1 MQEVENVE
9 NFEVEIFTTK
19 ELVINELGSV
29 KGKKLIVLEDKQV
42 AIKNLEALRAKHEAR
57 SEELI
62 ALEKLSPAELKELRA
77 INSALKSPRV
87 LIDKYKKEGVS
98 VIAHCSSQFKSVW
111 DSLILINKPL
121 EDKVADKIKKED
133 QRKLDEKA
141 ELERLEQEKED
152 KIRKSIDDF
161 EANSMLIVQKMTIN
175 SKENDL
181 VSLNN
186 LSTAMVDV
194 EPFDIL
200 LEKAQDRVTEAYRL
214 KVEDLDIAE
223 AQRLKNE
230 KLEADNK
237 KAKDLADLQAKRLKE
252 LAPLMAFV
260 REVDITNLSGLAQI
274 EYDTILGEASSL
286 FESDVKQKKRE
297 QEKKD
302 ADAKAEKDALFELR
316 KQRFINLGFV
326 DSVDSMTFKGITVN
340 HSDLY
345 NSSPV
350 IFEQGFLEFS
360 RKVSDIVANEQ
371 SLIDEENA
379 KKEKDAVFE
388 IRKSRL
394 SKLGFNFTKF
404 KTVVNTE
411 HTIYNLNTDD
421 IYSCSSVDFE
431 KIFTDAGLAIQKAI
445 DDEKK
450 AKEQEAED
458 LRLSLEDA
466 NRLKLENEARVKRLA
481 KDKASLSFRIK
492 ASIEVLS
499 AGCEN
504 EEISLFIQEANA
516 KIENLRNE
524 LLTQLE
530 NL

>member
-1 MQEVENVE
+1 MFVKILIIKTNKTMKEVE

-29 KGKKLIVLEDKQV
+29 KGKKLIILEDKQV
-42 AIKNLEALRAKHEAR
+42 AIKNLEALRVKHEAR

-62 ALEKLSPAELKELRA
+62 ALEKLTPAELKELRA
-77 INSALKSPRV
+77 INSALRSPRV

-98 VIAHCSSQFKSVW
+98 VIAHCSSKFKSVW
-111 DSLILINKPL
+111 DSLISINKPL
-121 EDKVADKIKKED
+121 EDKVSDKIKKED

-141 ELERLEQEKED
+141 ELERLEREREN

-161 EANSMLIVQKMTIN
+161 EASSMLIVQKMTIN

-181 VSLNN
+181 VLLNN

-200 LEKAQDRVTEAYRL
+200 LEKAQDRVTEAYKL
-214 KVEDLDIAE
+214 KVDDLDIAE

-237 KAKDLADLQAKRLKE
+237 KAKELADLQAKRLKE

-260 REVDITNLSGLAQI
+260 KEVDITNLSALPQI

-286 FESDVKQKKRE
+286 FESDVKQKKRV

-302 ADAKAEKDALFELR
+302 ADAKAEKDA
-316 KQRFINLGFV
+316 I
-326 DSVDSMTFKGITVN
+326 
-340 HSDLY
+340 
-345 NSSPV
+345 
-350 IFEQGFLEFS
+350 
-360 RKVSDIVANEQ
+360 
-371 SLIDEENA
+371 
-379 KKEKDAVFE
+379 FE
-388 IRKSRL
+388 IRKNRL
-394 SKLGFNFTKF
+394 SELGFNFTKF

-431 KIFTDAGLAIQKAI
+431 KTISDAKLAIQEVKDKAQKLI
-445 DDEKK
+445 DDAELK
-450 AKEQEAED
+450 AKQEAED

-466 NRLKLENEARVKRLA
+466 NRLKLDNEARVKRLA
-481 KDKASLSFRIK
+481 NDKALLSEYID
-492 ASIEVLS
+492 EVNR
-499 AGCEN
+499 N
-504 EEISLFIQEANA
+504 EFGYIGSDLKNQEAKDLFA
-516 KIENLRNE
+516 GMEAEVGALVLKFK
-524 LLTQLE
+524 TQLE

>member
-1 MQEVENVE
+1 MNTQEVEEVK
-9 NFEVEIFTTK
+9 NFEVEIFATK

-29 KGKKLIVLEDKQV
+29 KGKKLIVLEDQQV
-42 AIKNLEALRAKHEAR
+42 AIKNLEALRAKHEVR

-62 ALEKLSPAELKELRA
+62 ALEKLTPAELKELKA
-77 INSALKSPRV
+77 INSALRSPRV
-87 LIDKYKKEGVS
+87 LINKYKTEGVS

-111 DSLILINKPL
+111 DSLISINKPL

-133 QRKLDEKA
+133 QLKQDEKA

-161 EANSMLIVQKMTIN
+161 EASSMLIVQKMTIN

-194 EPFDIL
+194 GPFDIL
-200 LEKAQDRVTEAYRL
+200 LEKAQDRVTEAYRV
-214 KVEDLDIAE
+214 KVDDLDIAE
-223 AQRLKNE
+223 AQRQKNE

-252 LAPLMAFV
+252 LAPLIAFV
-260 REVDITNLSGLAQI
+260 KEVDITNLSALPQI

-286 FESDVKQKKRE
+286 FESDVKQKKKE

-302 ADAKAEKDALFELR
+302 ADAKAEKDA
-316 KQRFINLGFV
+316 I
-326 DSVDSMTFKGITVN
+326 
-340 HSDLY
+340 
-345 NSSPV
+345 
-350 IFEQGFLEFS
+350 
-360 RKVSDIVANEQ
+360 
-371 SLIDEENA
+371 
-379 KKEKDAVFE
+379 FE
-388 IRKSRL
+388 IRKNRL
-394 SKLGFNFTKF
+394 AEIGFLPDNNVIKSYSNSEFDLF
-404 KTVVNTE
+404 
-411 HTIYNLNTDD
+411 LTDD
-421 IYSCSSVDFE
+421 VFNCDVLEFE
-431 KIFTDAGLAIQKAI
+431 NTLTDAKKAIQEAKDKAQKLI
-445 DDEKK
+445 DDAELK
-450 AKEQEAED
+450 AKQEAED

-481 KDKASLSFRIK
+481 KDKASLNLRIK
-492 ASIEVLS
+492 ASIDVLS

-504 EEISLFIQEANA
+504 EEISLFIQESNA
-516 KIENLRNE
+516 KIECLRNE

>member
-1 MQEVENVE
+1 MSQEVENVE

-29 KGKKLIVLEDKQV
+29 KGKKLIVLEDKQA
-42 AIKNLEALRAKHEAR
+42 AITNLEALRAKHEAR

-62 ALEKLSPAELKELRA
+62 ALEKLTPAELKELKSIKSDLGKPETL
-77 INSALKSPRV
+77 IN
-87 LIDKYKKEGVS
+87 KYKTEGVS

-121 EDKVADKIKKED
+121 KDRVAEKIKQED

-161 EANSMLIVQKMTIN
+161 EANSMLIVQKTTIN

-181 VSLNN
+181 VLLNN

-200 LEKAQDRVTEAYRL
+200 LEKAQDRVTEAYRV

-230 KLEADNK
+230 QLEADNK
-237 KAKDLADLQAKRLKE
+237 KAKELADLQAKRLKE

-260 REVDITNLSGLAQI
+260 KEVDITNLSALPQI

-302 ADAKAEKDALFELR
+302 ADVKAEKDAVFGIR
-316 KQRFINLGFV
+316 KNRLAEIGFLPENNV
-326 DSVDSMTFKGITVN
+326 IKSY
-340 HSDLY
+340 Y
-345 NSSPV
+345 NSEFDLLLTDDV
-350 IFEQGFLEFS
+350 FNCDVLEFE
-360 RKVSDIVANEQ
+360 KTLTDAKKAIQEAKDKAQ
-371 SLIDEENA
+371 KLID
-379 KKEKDAVFE
+379 DAE
-388 IRKSRL
+388 L
-394 SKLGFNFTKF
+394 
-404 KTVVNTE
+404 
-411 HTIYNLNTDD
+411 
-421 IYSCSSVDFE
+421 
-431 KIFTDAGLAIQKAI
+431 
-445 DDEKK
+445 K
-450 AKEQEAED
+450 AKQEAED

-481 KDKASLSFRIK
+481 KDKASLNLRIK
-492 ASIEVLS
+492 ASVDVLS

-524 LLTQLE
+524 LLTELE